1 MKNVMTIV
9 LLSSFSLAVL
19 ADELEKDKRYRA
31 KTEIVVDDKKG
42 GSNLRV
48 GSQSKFLVIDNDE
61 AAHYAIKFTNIYPV
75 NDIKAKANRDTDSY
89 KTQSASDVI
98 EDTVYYLSKSPTHG
112 VPVESKVEESI
123 GGIVSGPLIVPFKYR
138 LDDKSVGGDAT
149 VGYYAG
155 YGFDVPISDQ
165 YITVTPF
172 LSAGLTQVSV
182 ATLEEDGTSSTE
194 NKSGFSW
201 ATGLLIKNWDSVNI
215 GIVYG
220 QDRIGDQNWEHEGEG
235 WFSISVGWEL

>member
-1 MKNVMTIV
+1 MKKVIVMLSIFTSS
-9 LLSSFSLAVL
+9 LLGAE
-19 ADELEKDKRYRA
+19 ELTKDNRYRA
-31 KTEIVVDDKKG
+31 KTALEVSSDG
-42 GSNLRV
+42 TTFNLKV
-48 GSQSKFLVIDNDE
+48 GSQSKFIILDNNDDDK
-61 AAHYAIKFTNIYPV
+61 YAVKFTNIYPYTE
-75 NDIKAKANRDTDSY
+75 IKSVRTTDDY
-89 KTQSASDVI
+89 KSARASDVI
-98 EDTVYYLSKSPTHG
+98 EDNVYYLSKSEVNG
-112 VPVESKVEESI
+112 VPIESRVEESL

-138 LDDKSVGGDAT
+138 LDDKSIGGDAT

-182 ATLEEDGTSSTE
+182 LSEAEDGATSTD

-201 ATGLLIKNWDSVNI
+201 ATGFLIQNWDSINI

-220 QDRIGDQNWEHEGEG
+220 QDRIGEQSWEHEGKG
-235 WFSISVGWEL
+235 WISISVGWEL